1 MRPRLGMLLFLTLL
15 VSVGVQA
22 QNDPLIGTWK
32 LNLTKSKYSLGPPP
46 KSQIIKYE
54 PYGGDGLKITTDG
67 VDAQGN
73 STHTETSAKFDGKDY
88 PLTGSPI
95 ADTISMKRIDANTT
109 ERTYKKAGK
118 VTSTSRRVVSRDGK
132 TLTLTNK
139 GTDAQGKPTSSVAV
153 YDKQ

>member
-22 QNDPLIGTWK
+22 QNDPLNGTWK
-32 LNLTKSKYSLGPPP
+32 LNLTKSKYSGGPPP

-73 STHTETSAKFDGKDY
+73 PTHTETSAKFDGKDY
-88 PLTGSPI
+88 PLTGSPN

-109 ERTYKKAGK
+109 ERTYKKADK
-118 VTSTSRRVVSRDGK
+118 VTSTSRLSCPGMVR
-132 TLTLTNK
+132 
-139 GTDAQGKPTSSVAV
+139 P
-153 YDKQ
+153 